1 MRYLKTWQ
9 SKFRTCYD
17 VWEERNKR
25 AMANRLAPEQEAQL
39 AALICKRNRIYQ
51 EVKLLE
57 KDKATFKEAFIMER
71 DHLFPL
77 EDEIKSFWQE
87 KGYID
92 MLERQDVNVGLKSLD
107 GGMALPAVYEDI
119 CLTYD
124 DWEFFHQWLFV
135 VKQNGKWGLVDKSL
149 KVQIP
154 FEYDKIFR
162 KPGAPNHYILIKDG
176 KQGVASIDFPRE
188 KVDIMVPVEM
198 DAILYVPGWDLTLF
212 TKDGK
217 WGWWFP
223 DNTAYYKNYCYPECD
238 EIFVQPIEEVW
249 KLEDDQ
255 DEIFVVRKGK
265 RYYDIV
271 YFTTK

>member
-1 MRYLKTWQ
+1 MEFIKTWQ
-9 SKFRTCYD
+9 SKFRTCTE
-17 VWEERNKR
+17 VWEECNTK
-25 AMANRLAPEQEAQL
+25 AKEKKLTSDQEAQMDIL
-39 AALICKRNRIYQ
+39 FKKHQSITEEL
-51 EVKLLE
+51 KLLE
-57 KDKATFKEAFIMER
+57 ER
-71 DHLFPL
+71 EETSRVASDLFHNQLLPL
-77 EDEIKSFWQE
+77 HQEIKLFWL
-87 KGYID
+87 KNGYSN
-92 MLERQDVNVGLKSLD
+92 MLLEENGRVGLKSMN
-107 GGMALPAVYEDI
+107 GGIALPAIYEDV

-124 DWEFFHQWLFV
+124 DYEFFHQWFYV
-135 VKQNGKWGLVDKSL
+135 VKQNGKWGLVDNDL
-149 KVQIP
+149 NVQIP

-162 KPGAPNHYILIKDG
+162 KPGAPNHYILIKEG
-176 KQGVASIDFPRE
+176 KQGVASIDFPGE

-198 DAILYVPGWDLTLF
+198 DTIFYVPGWDLTLF

-249 KLEDDQ
+249 KMEDDQ
-255 DEIFVVRKGK
+255 DEIFIVRKEK

>member
-1 MRYLKTWQ
+1 MEFIKTWQ
-9 SKFRTCYD
+9 SKFQTCTD
-17 VWEERNKR
+17 VWEECNNK
-25 AMANRLAPEQEAQL
+25 AMANRLTPEQEAQL
-39 AALICKRNRIYQ
+39 ATLICERKRIYQ
-51 EVKLLE
+51 EEKQLE
-57 KDKATFKEAFIMER
+57 KGEATFIEACKMLSEQQ
-71 DHLFPL
+71 FPL
-77 EDEIKSFWQE
+77 EEEIRTFW
-87 KGYID
+87 KGYGYSE
-92 MLERQDVNVGLKSLD
+92 MLVRKDGLVGLKSLN
-107 GGMALPAVYEDI
+107 GGIALPAIYEDV

-124 DWEFFHQWLFV
+124 DYEFFHQWLFV

-149 KVQIP
+149 NVQIP

-176 KQGVASIDFPRE
+176 KQGVASIDFPGE

-198 DAILYVPGWDLTLF
+198 DAIYHVPGWDLTLF
-212 TKDGK
+212 SKDGK

-249 KLEDDQ
+249 KMEDDQ
-255 DEIFVVRKGK
+255 DEIFIVRKGK

-271 YFTTK
+271 YFTSK